1 MGESA
6 NTSNAI
12 TPRYLRLPDAASY
25 LGYKH
30 KTVYKLV
37 SEKRI
42 PFIRKGRTLF
52 FDRMAL
58 DKWMQ
63 DDLVNPLPV
72 WNN

>member
-6 NTSNAI
+6 KTPNAI

-25 LGYKH
+25 LGYKD

-37 SEKRI
+37 GEKRI

-52 FDRMAL
+52 FDKMAL

-63 DDLVNPLPV
+63 DDQVTPLPV